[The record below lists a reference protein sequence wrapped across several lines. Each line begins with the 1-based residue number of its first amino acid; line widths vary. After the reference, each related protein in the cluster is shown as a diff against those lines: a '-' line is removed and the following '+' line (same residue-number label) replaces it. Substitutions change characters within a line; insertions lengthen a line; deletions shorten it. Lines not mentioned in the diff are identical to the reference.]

1 MTCNAIEFHI
11 LYTRT
16 DTSETQNTNTNALQ
30 KRKLITYFFLLF
42 CVSPDS
48 SVYQAVSTDFC
59 AAVVLL
65 QLSALQG
72 SLELV
77 SSI

>member
-1 MTCNAIEFHI
+1 MYYSREYG
-11 LYTRT
+11 L
-16 DTSETQNTNTNALQ
+16 E
-30 KRKLITYFFLLF
+30 TYFYFS
-42 CVSPDS
+42 VSPDS
-48 SVYQAVSTDFC
+48 SIYQAVSTDFC

>member
-1 MTCNAIEFHI
+1 MVYLMIFLPIYMLLLISKSIIILLFSSGNAY
-11 LYTRT
+11 L
-16 DTSETQNTNTNALQ
+16 L
-30 KRKLITYFFLLF
+30 TYCLLLF